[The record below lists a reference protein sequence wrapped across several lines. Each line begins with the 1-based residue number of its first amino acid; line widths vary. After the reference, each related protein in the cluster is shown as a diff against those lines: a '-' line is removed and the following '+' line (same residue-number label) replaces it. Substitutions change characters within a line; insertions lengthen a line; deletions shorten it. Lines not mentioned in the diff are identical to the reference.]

1 MCIYDFTFK
10 LLESLC
16 IERVYPAHST
26 CITEQVAQ
34 NTHITEHINYSDRPC
49 VSQNT
54 WILAKTYASQN
65 TYIHR
70 THAPQALYI
79 HSMDVL
85 FTKVMHYSPNTCIT
99 DIVHS
104 QYGCP
109 IHKRYALFSKYAS
122 QTLYIYSDVLFT
134 KVCII
139 HQIHASQALYIHSMD
154 VLFTKCMHYSP
165 NTCITEHVHHSQMT
179 HISHRICAWAAN
191 HYAFGILYHTWGD
204 CIRLSCLWWNH
215 YAKNVNE
222 IEWSFSCLY
231 VCMQGKRE
239 SLSATS
245 IFLWLC
251 HSQSV
256 FALQRSRPIVVL
268 G

>member
-85 FTKVMHYSPNTCIT
+85 FTKV
-99 DIVHS
+99 
-104 QYGCP
+104 
-109 IHKRYALFSKYAS
+109 
-122 QTLYIYSDVLFT
+122 
-134 KVCII
+134 
-139 HQIHASQALYIHSMD
+139 
-154 VLFTKCMHYSP
+154 MHYSP